1 MKTNGLAPRR
11 THGRG
16 FTLIELLVV
25 IAIIALL
32 MGVLM
37 PALRAAKRQAQGA
50 ICKAHLKQWAL
61 CYQLYTGDNDGLYPL
76 FFGGTHETT
85 FMESLR
91 EYYKDINKI
100 RNCPAAATVSIR
112 NPTGLQPESYFGE
125 TFAAWQIDPV
135 AQWLDD
141 EDWGIGSY
149 GENSWIR
156 GPGGSDDEQKWVSSI
171 KIKQPNE
178 VPLLADSR
186 WNNAW
191 PDSDQIPTYD
201 REDTVVYGISNWSTM
216 SCFAMRRHKDGINVA
231 LADGTVRRVSLEDLW
246 ELRWNRTFQKRL
258 RFEFNKE

>member
-91 EYYKDINKI
+91 DYYKDINKI
-100 RNCPAAATVSIR
+100 
-112 NPTGLQPESYFGE
+112 
-125 TFAAWQIDPV
+125 
-135 AQWLDD
+135 
-141 EDWGIGSY
+141 
-149 GENSWIR
+149 
-156 GPGGSDDEQKWVSSI
+156 
-171 KIKQPNE
+171 
-178 VPLLADSR
+178 
-186 WNNAW
+186 
-191 PDSDQIPTYD
+191 
-201 REDTVVYGISNWSTM
+201 
-216 SCFAMRRHKDGINVA
+216 
-231 LADGTVRRVSLEDLW
+231 
-246 ELRWNRTFQKRL
+246 
-258 RFEFNKE
+258 

>member
-1 MKTNGLAPRR
+1 MQTKRTRPRTSHVR
-11 THGRG
+11 A

-37 PALRAAKRQAQGA
+37 PALRAARRQAQGA
-50 ICKAHLKQWAL
+50 ICKAHLKQWGL
-61 CYQLYTGDNDGLYPL
+61 CYQLYTTDNDSRYPL

-91 EYYKDINKI
+91 EYYKDIKKI
-100 RNCPAAATVSIR
+100 RTCPSAAQVSVM

-135 AQWLDD
+135 AEWLDD
-141 EDWGIGSY
+141 KDWGIGSY

-156 GPGGSDDEQKWVSSI
+156 GPGGTDDAQKWVSSA

-191 PDSDQIPTYD
+191 PDTAQTPTYD
-201 REDTVVYGISNWSTM
+201 SEDTVAYSISNWSTM
-216 SCFAMRRHKDGINVA
+216 SCFAMRRHKNGINLA
-231 LADGTVRRVSLEDLW
+231 LADGTVRLVSLEDLW
-246 ELRWNRTFQKRL
+246 ELRWNRTFQKRPHFDL
-258 RFEFNKE
+258 TKQ